1 MTPVK
6 LIVLFIII
14 TMMQHHG
21 IIYRT
26 GKRNPVRLGR
36 DALKD
41 AVLPRSGNF
50 NGSWRLTEVNDSD
63 PSMTGQAHVEFQKP
77 PKNQDLMMSF
87 FQDGTFTQIK
97 GDGAYS
103 FGKWSYDSLSESV
116 FLTSNKKTEEIR
128 AAFGIGIN
136 GLRMLTFEFSQDN
149 SMSLIENARKTDRYK
164 DDPFYFENNKWRL
177 KPLENENERQI
188 RDRLKNYI
196 LHNIFIL
203 KAANA
208 REQVYVSKDFS
219 EGIIKFYNVGIGV
232 VERKKIS
239 QSWID
244 SFYSREN
251 AMVAYG
257 IFEDYLRYGDH
268 KKHVTGDWVR
278 DDSNILTDIH
288 NGLK

>member
-26 GKRNPVRLGR
+26 GKRNSVRLGR
-36 DALKD
+36 EALKD
-41 AVLPRSGNF
+41 AILPRSSNL

-63 PSMTGQAHVEFQKP
+63 PMMTGQAPVEFEMP
-77 PKNQDLMMSF
+77 PKNQDLLMSF

-97 GDGAYS
+97 DNGEYS
-103 FGKWSYDSLSESV
+103 FGKWSYDSLTESV
-116 FLTSNKKTEEIR
+116 FLTSNKKTEEIQ
-128 AAFGIGIN
+128 AAFGVNVN

-149 SMSLIENARKTDRYK
+149 SISLVENARKTEK
-164 DDPFYFENNKWRL
+164 FKEDPFYSENNKWRL
-177 KPLENENERQI
+177 KPTQQENERQI

-196 LHNIFIL
+196 LHNICIL

-208 REQVYVSKDFS
+208 REQTYVSKDFS
-219 EGIIKFYNVGIGV
+219 RGIIKYYNVGIGI
-232 VERKKIS
+232 VERKQIP

-244 SFYSREN
+244 SFYSRED
-251 AMVAYG
+251 ALQAYG

-268 KKHVTGDWVR
+268 KKHATGNWVR

>member
-1 MTPVK
+1 MTSVK
-6 LIVLFIII
+6 LIILFIII

-26 GKRNPVRLGR
+26 GKRDAIRLGR

-41 AVLPRSGNF
+41 AVLPRSSNL

-63 PSMTGQAHVEFQKP
+63 PAMTGQAHVEFQRP

-97 GDGAYS
+97 DNGEYS
-103 FGKWSYDSLSESV
+103 FGTWSYDSLTESV

-128 AAFGIGIN
+128 TAFGVGVN

-149 SMSLIENARKTDRYK
+149 SISLIENARRSDQFKE
-164 DDPFYFENNKWRL
+164 DPFYAENNKWRL
-177 KPLENENERQI
+177 KPTENENERQI

-196 LHNIFIL
+196 LHNIRIL
-203 KAANA
+203 KAAGA
-208 REQVYVSKDFS
+208 REQVYVSKEFS

-232 VERKKIS
+232 VERKKIP
-239 QSWID
+239 QTWIN

-251 AMVAYG
+251 ALQAYG
-257 IFEDYLRYGDH
+257 MFEDYLRYSDH
-268 KKHVTGDWVR
+268 KKHATGNWVR